1 MPMVSVHQPN
11 FMPWNKLLAKVLSSD
26 VFIAYDTVQFTRRE
40 FHARQLIDDGNGKP
54 EWLTVPVQGTGSRQR
69 LCEVQ
74 VVRDRDWRS
83 DHLGRLSAAYGRSP
97 FFSEV
102 FPLIQTAYDQGHSL
116 LVDHNL
122 AILEHVCAYLGSE
135 VRIVRASEL
144 DHCGTREERLL
155 DLVRGSGGDAHLT
168 STTAT
173 HVVDWS
179 GFDRAGIPVYVQSFN
194 HPSYPQGTEPFTPNL
209 AAVDLLFNCGQASG
223 ALLASVSSAD
233 LLPANL
239 EADPNQ
245 SPDLLQE
252 NTLTR

>member
-11 FMPWNKLLAKVLSSD
+11 FMPWNKLLAKVLASD

-40 FHARQLIDDGNGKP
+40 FHARQLIDNGSGTP
-54 EWLTVPVQGTGSRQR
+54 EWLTVPVQGTGTRQR

-83 DHLGRLSAAYGRSP
+83 DHLERLSAAYGRSP
-97 FFSEV
+97 YFSEV
-102 FPLIQTAYDQGHSL
+102 FPLFQAAYDQGYSL

-122 AILEHVCAYLGSE
+122 AILESMCAYLGSK

-144 DHCGTREERLL
+144 DHSGTREERLL
-155 DLVRGSGGDAHLT
+155 ELVRGCGGDAHLT

-179 GFDRAGIPVYVQSFN
+179 GFDRAGIPVYVQDFN
-194 HPSYPQGTEPFTPNL
+194 EPSYPQGTKPFTPHL
-209 AAVDLLFNCGQASG
+209 AAADLLFNCGSASG
-223 ALLASVSSAD
+223 ALLASVSSAA
-233 LLPANL
+233 LRPADIG
-239 EADPNQ
+239 AGGHQGSDW
-245 SPDLLQE
+245 LQE
-252 NTLTR
+252 NTPAR